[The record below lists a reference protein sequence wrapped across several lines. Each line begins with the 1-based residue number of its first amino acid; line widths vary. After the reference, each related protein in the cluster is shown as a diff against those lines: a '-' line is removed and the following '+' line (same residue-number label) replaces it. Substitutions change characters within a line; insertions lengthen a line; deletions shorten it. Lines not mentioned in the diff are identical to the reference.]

1 MGNWTKAHKNLGLLE
16 EKTWMLSDLHSLLW
30 DFFTQNLWEALRD
43 PNTGIPVKHVVGW
56 STWQRWIHCFSK
68 IKRFYLKPKYWT
80 LCLTNH
86 TQLSDGLWCHS
97 QHELRIRVGLQIPG
111 IGMPK
116 CDLFPPMEKNSP
128 HCVTP
133 LHTAEPCWSQQLH
146 SWRGCLRSGQD
157 IGTRSSHVVVEH
169 GSEMQSRFKSKGKC
183 LLLVLLEAASYGASL
198 RDNMRLLTPVTRYGN
213 PSSSYK
219 WQGLVHWK
227 QPWHMPHIASKT
239 SVKCLC

>member
-116 CDLFPPMEKNSP
+116 CDLFPPMEKTHPAVWP
-128 HCVTP
+128 HYT
-133 LHTAEPCWSQQLH
+133 QQNPA
-146 SWRGCLRSGQD
+146 G
-157 IGTRSSHVVVEH
+157 
-169 GSEMQSRFKSKGKC
+169 
-183 LLLVLLEAASYGASL
+183 
-198 RDNMRLLTPVTRYGN
+198 
-213 PSSSYK
+213 PSSCTPGGAA
-219 WQGLVHWK
+219 WGLGRILGPGPLMWLWSTEVRCRAGSRAK
-227 QPWHMPHIASKT
+227 GNAS
-239 SVKCLC
+239 C